1 MVLGMLRRIT
11 YTSIATI
18 SLDQR
23 ALLDLLHAA
32 RGFNKFDDI
41 TGLLIHDEGHFLQVI
56 EGPANAI
63 DNLAQRLKR
72 DRRHSQV
79 EIHEDALV
87 ERRLFPD
94 WAMGLGE
101 FTDPTLACLPG
112 FLDRSDEEF
121 RLFELVE
128 RLPDLAPALNQLLVG
143 TN

>member
-11 YTSIATI
+11 YTSISTVP
-18 SLDQR
+18 LDQR

-32 RGFNKFDDI
+32 RGFNKIDNI
-41 TGLLIHDEGHFLQVI
+41 TGLLLHDKGHFLQVI
-56 EGPANAI
+56 EGPANAV
-63 DNLAQRLKR
+63 DNLLRRLER
-72 DRRHSQV
+72 DRRHSQF
-79 EIHEDALV
+79 EIREDALV

-121 RLFELVE
+121 RLFELAE

>member
-1 MVLGMLRRIT
+1 MVLEMLRRIT

-32 RGFNKFDDI
+32 RGFNKLDDI
-41 TGLLIHDEGHFLQVI
+41 TGLLIHDKGHFLQVI

-63 DNLAQRLKR
+63 DNLVQRLRR
-72 DRRHSQV
+72 DRRHSQF

-101 FTDPTLACLPG
+101 LTDPTLACLPG
-112 FLDRSDEEF
+112 FLDESDEQL
-121 RLFELVE
+121 RLSELVD
-128 RLPDLAPALNQLLVG
+128 RLPDLAPALNQVLAG